1 MNKRK
6 MNEKQI
12 ALIKDLACD
21 FADFVEKTESGLKTT
36 QNNYG
41 KYGAMLSRLAN
52 GNKQYAQIYALA
64 MIEAGANVQGVNDA
78 LKCFF

>member
-1 MNKRK
+1 MKK
-6 MNEKQI
+6 SEMNEKQI
-12 ALIKDLACD
+12 ALIQDLASD
-21 FADFVEKTESGLKTT
+21 FTEFVEKTESGIKTT
-36 QNNYG
+36 KNHYG

-52 GNKQYAQIYALA
+52 GNRQYAQIYALA